1 MAAVKFKRGSLTS
14 YTGLTTK
21 DADTLYFVNSG
32 LTTSGT
38 GFLYLGEILISK
50 NVVSASF
57 SSSTKIL
64 TLTFND
70 GTTTT
75 ADFSD
80 MAKASDVL
88 SKLTGT
94 PTVGDVVTVAADGQV
109 QDSGKTIGGSTLS
122 STPNANTLAT
132 EAAVKD
138 AIDTAVAGV
147 YVVKGSDTVA
157 NISAKTS
164 ANAKVGDVYNV
175 SDSGTISGQTVQAGD
190 NVVCIAADAS
200 STTWDKLSTTI
211 DLSNYMT
218 KVSSATD
225 GNLAGLNASGQ
236 AVDSGYAVITTA
248 SGTPSSTAIPTEA
261 VVDGMISSSTGNFM
275 SKISSPS
282 GGQIVTSLSTGEVTE
297 GYDVETSTTTG
308 ADNTAIPTI
317 GKVTDMVQNA
327 SVQWE
332 AIS

>member
-109 QDSGKTIGGSTLS
+109 QDTRGS
-122 STPNANTLAT
+122 
-132 EAAVKD
+132 
-138 AIDTAVAGV
+138 
-147 YVVKGSDTVA
+147 
-157 NISAKTS
+157 
-164 ANAKVGDVYNV
+164 
-175 SDSGTISGQTVQAGD
+175 
-190 NVVCIAADAS
+190 
-200 STTWDKLSTTI
+200 
-211 DLSNYMT
+211 
-218 KVSSATD
+218 
-225 GNLAGLNASGQ
+225 
-236 AVDSGYAVITTA
+236 
-248 SGTPSSTAIPTEA
+248 
-261 VVDGMISSSTGNFM
+261 
-275 SKISSPS
+275 
-282 GGQIVTSLSTGEVTE
+282 
-297 GYDVETSTTTG
+297 
-308 ADNTAIPTI
+308 
-317 GKVTDMVQNA
+317 
-327 SVQWE
+327 
-332 AIS
+332 